1 MLVKGQLSISSMSP
15 DVYLQ
20 VTQLNKRSN
29 QVNTLHLVYTLGWLL
44 ITCGFGLVSGFRENG
59 LMNLG
64 LTQLE
69 NPKKV

>member
-1 MLVKGQLSISSMSP
+1 MLFKGQLSISSMSP

-20 VTQLNKRSN
+20 VTQLNKNSN

-44 ITCGFGLVSGFRENG
+44 ITCGFGLVSGLRDNG

>member
-1 MLVKGQLSISSMSP
+1 MSIIKQMST
-15 DVYLQ
+15 Q
-20 VTQLNKRSN
+20 VTQLNKNSN

-44 ITCGFGLVSGFRENG
+44 ITCGFGLVSGLRENG